1 MPQAK
6 IHVYF
11 MPGLAASP
19 DIFENIELPPDRFQM
34 HFLEWFIPSPGMTI
48 EAYAAEL
55 TQLVMHE
62 NPVLIGVSF
71 GGLIVQEMAQLMPV
85 RKVIIISS
93 IKQRSELPRR
103 LILAKYT
110 RLHKLLPTGLV
121 NNVELLANYAFGES
135 VTKRIKL
142 YEQYLSVKDKHYL
155 DWSIDQVINWKQTRC
170 RTGIIHIHGEKDA
183 VFPIKYIK
191 KCIVVD
197 EGTHTMILHRYKWFN
212 ERLPTIILDNGSCM

>member
-19 DIFENIELPPDRFQM
+19 GIFEYIDLPEADFQM
-34 HFLEWFIPSPGMTI
+34 HFLEWFIPWDGMTI

-55 TQLVMHE
+55 AKQVVHE
-62 NPVLIGVSF
+62 TPVLIGVSF
-71 GGLIVQEMAQLMPV
+71 GGLIVQEMAKLIAV
-85 RKVIIISS
+85 RRVIIISS

-103 LILAKYT
+103 LIVAKYT
-110 RLHKLLPTGLV
+110 KIHKLLPTGLL
-121 NNVELLANYAFGES
+121 NSVELLARYAFGDS
-135 VTKRIKL
+135 VKKRLKL
-142 YEQYLSVKDKHYL
+142 YEQYLSVKDKYYL
-155 DWSIDQVINWKQTRC
+155 DWSIDQVINWKQTLYRPD
-170 RTGIIHIHGEKDA
+170 IIHIHGEMDA

-191 KCIVVD
+191 NCIVVS

-212 ERLPTIILDNGSCM
+212 ERLPTIILDFGSCM